1 MTLFDIKKF
10 GGYLSRLRKN
20 ADMTQMELAD
30 RLNLTRQAVSR
41 YENGISFPDVSILVA
56 IADIFHVTLDELI
69 NSGTPTRGEAVLLK
83 STAQGREPVVPE
95 HIEDVLS
102 LAPYLKPSV
111 LSRLSAGLLKQGID
125 ISGVVA
131 LAEYLNDESTVDM
144 LENTRF
150 EEVSQEL
157 LEKLMPLLDH
167 SSRYM
172 ILQKILEGEM
182 DWHFLRVLVFYTEN
196 LTSQIEAA
204 VVEGA
209 LPWEALD
216 LLRQTRLDAWE
227 KNQVS
232 VKKSISRS

>member
-1 MTLFDIKKF
+1 
-10 GGYLSRLRKN
+10 
-20 ADMTQMELAD
+20 MELAD

-41 YENGISFPDVSILVA
+41 YEHGISFPDVGILVT
-56 IADIFHVTLDELI
+56 IAEIFRVTLDELI
-69 NSGTPTRGEAVLLK
+69 NSGTPTSGESVLLK
-83 STAQGREPVVPE
+83 STAQGKEPVAPE

-111 LSRLSAGLLKQGID
+111 LSELSSGLLKKGID
-125 ISGVVA
+125 ISCVVA
-131 LAEYLNDESTVDM
+131 LAEYLNDESTVAM

-157 LEKLMPLLDH
+157 LEKLLPLLDR
-167 SSRYM
+167 SSKYM
-172 ILQKILEGEM
+172 ILQKILDGEM
-182 DWHFLRVLVFYTEN
+182 DWHFLRVLIVYTEN

-216 LLRQTRLDAWE
+216 LLKQARLEVWE
-227 KNQVS
+227 K
-232 VKKSISRS
+232 RHE